1 MLTIL
6 QGALRRVEAA
16 FNVAFGPAWNPWY
29 QLGALSFFFF
39 WLVTVTGVYLFIF
52 FDTSIT
58 AAYASV
64 QRISD
69 VQWYAGGAMR
79 SLHRYASGA
88 MVVTVTLHL
97 AREFVLGRFRD
108 VRAFSWISGVP
119 LLWLLFAAG
128 IGGYW
133 LVWDA
138 LAQYIAVATTEWV
151 EWLPVFGDGLAR
163 NFLTN
168 AALNDRFFSLLVFL
182 HIAIPLFLLLGMF
195 IHIKRIKLA
204 RTAPAHGLMVGTL
217 AALLVLSMIRPAA
230 SMAPADLSFTVARV
244 DLDWLFLNVYP
255 LLDSMGPG
263 FVWVLLAGISSVLV
277 VLPWLWPARATAT
290 GTIVLTEPAVVD
302 PANCNGCS
310 WCFKDCPYEAITM
323 IPHSYK
329 PGLRQA
335 VVDPDLCTACGICE
349 GSCPSATPFRNVEEL
364 VSGIE
369 MPGFPLDSLRQQT
382 AAALASADASVF
394 VFGCDRAL
402 DVGALR
408 AEGLAAVSLPCI
420 GMLPPSFADYVARQP
435 NVAGVLVTGCQPEDC
450 FYRKG
455 SEWTQ
460 QRFAGERMPHL
471 RTSAGKN
478 KVRIHWAG
486 PHEGAALGRAVS
498 AFRDELEGV
507 QA

>member
-6 QGALRRVEAA
+6 QRGLRRVEAV
-16 FNVAFGPAWNPWY
+16 FNDTFGAAWNPWY
-29 QLGALSFFFF
+29 QLGALGFFYF
-39 WLVTVTGVYLFIF
+39 WLATVTGIYLFIF
-52 FDTSIT
+52 FDTSIL

-64 QRISD
+64 QRITD
-69 VQWYAGGAMR
+69 VQWYAGGVMR

-97 AREFVLGRFRD
+97 AREFVLGRFRN

-133 LVWDA
+133 LVWDG
-138 LAQYIAVATTEWV
+138 LAQYIAVATTEWI
-151 EWLPVFGDGLAR
+151 EWLPVFGAGLAR

-168 AALNDRFFSLLVFL
+168 SALNDRFFSLLVFL
-182 HIAIPLFLLLGMF
+182 HIAIPLFLLVGMF

-204 RTAPAHGLMVGTL
+204 RSTPARGLMAGTL
-217 AALLVLSMIRPAA
+217 TALIVLALLRPAA

-255 LLDSMGPG
+255 LLDAFGPG
-263 FVWVLLAGISSVLV
+263 PVWGLLGTITVGLV
-277 VLPWLWPARATAT
+277 VLPWVWPARAEERA
-290 GTIVLTEPAVVD
+290 LDLPAVVD
-302 PANCNGCS
+302 PANCNGCG
-310 WCFKDCPYEAITM
+310 WCFNDCPYEAITM

-329 PGLRQA
+329 ADLRQA

-369 MPGFPLDSLRQQT
+369 MPGYPLDRLRQQT
-382 AAALASADASVF
+382 ARALAAAETSAVF
-394 VFGCDRAL
+394 VFGCDRGF
-402 DVGALR
+402 DVTT
-408 AEGLAAVSLPCI
+408 LASHDIKVVSLPCI
-420 GMLPPSFADYVARQP
+420 GMLPPSFADYVARQA
-435 NVAGVLVTGCQPEDC
+435 NVSGVMVTGCHPADC
-450 FYRKG
+450 FFRKG

-460 QRFAGERMPHL
+460 QRFNGERMPHL

-486 PHEGAALGRAVS
+486 PHERAALKSAIESFREELQAVS
-498 AFRDELEGV
+498 A
-507 QA
+507 

>member
-6 QGALRRVEAA
+6 QSGLRRLEAV
-16 FNVAFGPAWNPWY
+16 FNVAFGPGWNPWY
-29 QLGALSFFFF
+29 QLGALGFFFF
-39 WLVTVTGVYLFIF
+39 WIATVTGIYLFIF
-52 FDTSIT
+52 FDTSILG
-58 AAYASV
+58 AYASV

-69 VQWYAGGAMR
+69 VQWYAGGVMR

-97 AREFVLGRFRD
+97 AREFALGRFRD

-133 LVWDA
+133 LVWDG
-138 LAQYIAVATTEWV
+138 LAQYIAVATTEWI
-151 EWLPVFGDGLAR
+151 EALPVFGAGLAR

-168 AALNDRFFSLLVFL
+168 AALSDRFFSLLVFL

-204 RTAPAHGLMVGTL
+204 RSTPARGLMTGTL
-217 AALLVLSMIRPAA
+217 TALVVLSLLRPAT
-230 SMAPADLSFTVARV
+230 SMAPADLSFTVAEV
-244 DLDWLFLNVYP
+244 DLDWLYLNVYP
-255 LLDSMGPG
+255 LLDSVGPG
-263 FVWVLLAGISSVLV
+263 AVWGLLGAVTAGLI
-277 VLPWLWPARATAT
+277 VLPWLWPARAAQRA
-290 GTIVLTEPAVVD
+290 LELPAVVD

-329 PGLRQA
+329 PDLRQA

-349 GSCPSATPFRNVEEL
+349 GSCPSATPFRNVSEL

-369 MPGFPLDSLRQQT
+369 MPGYPLDRLRQQT
-382 AAALASADASVF
+382 AQALAAAAADAVF

-402 DVGALR
+402 DVTAMTAPDLKV
-408 AEGLAAVSLPCI
+408 VSLPCI

-435 NVAGVLVTGCQPEDC
+435 NVRGVMVTGCHPADC

-455 SEWTQ
+455 SEWTE
-460 QRFAGERMPHL
+460 QRFNGTRMPHL
-471 RTSAGKN
+471 RTSAGKH

-486 PHEGAALGRAVS
+486 PYERVALVRALES
-498 AFRDELEGV
+498 FREELE
-507 QA
+507 AESA